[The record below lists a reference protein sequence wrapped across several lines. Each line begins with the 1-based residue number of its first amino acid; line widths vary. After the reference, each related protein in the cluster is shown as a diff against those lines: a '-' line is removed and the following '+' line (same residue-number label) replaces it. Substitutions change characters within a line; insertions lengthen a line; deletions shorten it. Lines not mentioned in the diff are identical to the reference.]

1 MFTTCIS
8 VDSQRNP
15 YKKHNFFYFLVGNTS
30 FAVKA
35 NHTRSKSVENTR
47 QISLNHPLAKKMLRS
62 ANRSIRRLEMNISHS
77 TLTSIENLRD
87 SALLRQAS
95 GYIELAEFNMTPE
108 NSVSTPAKKLLQNA
122 IELLDRL
129 SPAHDSGN
137 ALILRAEALRAL
149 CHFSDAL
156 PYYQRLVC
164 KNPHSVA
171 GWLGFGWCLKRS
183 GKLSEAIDVLADGMN
198 YCDKEPAL
206 AYNLSC
212 YHSLAGNVR
221 TAVEYLT
228 KAIASDNRF
237 RSLTSY
243 ESDFDSIRNDPQF
256 VAVIEQTV

>member
-1 MFTTCIS
+1 VSIPDEIRTKNTTS
-8 VDSQRNP
+8 
-15 YKKHNFFYFLVGNTS
+15 FYFLVGNTG

-62 ANRSIRRLEMNISHS
+62 ANRSIRRPEMNISHS

-108 NSVSTPAKKLLQNA
+108 NSVSPPAKKLLQNA

-156 PYYQRLVC
+156 PLLSTVSLQKPPFSGRLAWV
-164 KNPHSVA
+164 
-171 GWLGFGWCLKRS
+171 WLVL
-183 GKLSEAIDVLADGMN
+183 EAIGETLGGD
-198 YCDKEPAL
+198 
-206 AYNLSC
+206 
-212 YHSLAGNVR
+212 
-221 TAVEYLT
+221 
-228 KAIASDNRF
+228 
-237 RSLTSY
+237 
-243 ESDFDSIRNDPQF
+243 
-256 VAVIEQTV
+256 